1 MDDRTLR
8 ENAIDFINYKR
19 SLGYTYEGQE
29 YVLNRY
35 VTFAET
41 RISSSIPVKC
51 ITEEF
56 LSALADAPGT
66 LYQAA
71 SVLREFSRYLLVR
84 GFKEAYVLPPKMI
97 SQPTVE
103 NPYFF
108 TEKEIDAFLK
118 SLMRLNPILPSEG
131 GK

>member
-66 LYQAA
+66 LYIKRHLS
-71 SVLREFSRYLLVR
+71 SVNSADICWY
-84 GFKEAYVLPPKMI
+84 EA
-97 SQPTVE
+97 
-103 NPYFF
+103 
-108 TEKEIDAFLK
+108 LK
-118 SLMRLNPILPSEG
+118 RHMCFPL
-131 GK
+131 K